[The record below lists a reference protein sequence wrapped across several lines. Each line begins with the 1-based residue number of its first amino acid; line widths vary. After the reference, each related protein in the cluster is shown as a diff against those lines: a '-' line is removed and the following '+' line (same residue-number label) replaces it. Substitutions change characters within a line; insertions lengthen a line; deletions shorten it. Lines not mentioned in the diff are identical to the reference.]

1 MSKPERKSP
10 AATAV
15 FILQDRK
22 RLPAR
27 FFAALSGTELHRF
40 L

>member
-1 MSKPERKSP
+1 MIANTESR
-10 AATAV
+10 AFDA

-27 FFAALSGTELHRF
+27 FFGAHYGAMLSRLP
-40 L
+40 